1 MFSILMSDKVEPR
14 KQFIIKYA
22 REVSNVDWHC

>member
-1 MFSILMSDKVEPR
+1 MSDKVEPR